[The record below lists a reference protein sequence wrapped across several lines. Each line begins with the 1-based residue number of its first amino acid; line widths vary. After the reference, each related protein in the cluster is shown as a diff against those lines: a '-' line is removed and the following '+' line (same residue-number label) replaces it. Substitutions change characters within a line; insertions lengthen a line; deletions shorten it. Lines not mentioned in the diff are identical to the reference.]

1 MGETLTDEQAR
12 ERLARFEAVLAG
24 LVDEQERT
32 AAELERLRAAGRT
45 RTATYQQLASR
56 KLALRTAASLF
67 EAQGLL

>member
-24 LVDEQERT
+24 LVDEQERI

-45 RTATYQQLASR
+45 RTATYQQLAGR

>member
-45 RTATYQQLASR
+45 RTATYQQLAGR

-67 EAQGLL
+67 EAQGRL

>member
-1 MGETLTDEQAR
+1 MGEMLTDEQAR

-45 RTATYQQLASR
+45 RTATYQQLAGR